1 MPGIS
6 TGDLEKL
13 EEHTQALKGKWGY
26 RRAKI
31 VLLRLKHKKSAEEV
45 GRLMGVHKR
54 TVQKHVRRY
63 RREGLGAFSDHKR
76 GPQGPR

>member
-6 TGDLEKL
+6 TEDLEKL
-13 EEHTQALKGKWGY
+13 EEHTKTLKGKWGY

-31 VLLRLKHKKSAEEV
+31 VLLRLKCKKSAEEV
-45 GRLMGVHKR
+45 SVLMGVHKR

-63 RREGLGAFSDHKR
+63 RGKD
-76 GPQGPR
+76 